1 MKKLIAA
8 TIFATACPLT
18 AWAFP
23 IDVEVESEGVSVV
36 ASSAYLS
43 NIATVTL
50 LNEGSE
56 NALCSATFVNGP
68 ERPLPRRVRLN
79 PGEQTLMS
87 QTFVRHI
94 TRVRVNVVCN
104 PD

>member
-8 TIFATACPLT
+8 TILASAYPLV

-23 IDVEVESEGVSVV
+23 IDVEVESEGVSIV
-36 ASSAYLS
+36 ATSAYLS

-56 NALCSATFVNGP
+56 NAMCSATFVNGP
-68 ERPLPRRVRLN
+68 ERPSPSRVRLN
-79 PGEQTLMS
+79 PGEQTVMT
-87 QTFVRHI
+87 QAFMRHI
-94 TRVRVNVVCN
+94 NRVRVNVVCN

>member
-8 TIFATACPLT
+8 TILASVCPLT

-23 IDVEVESEGVSVV
+23 IDVDVESEGVSIV

-50 LNEGSE
+50 LNEGTG
-56 NALCSATFVNGP
+56 NALCTATFVNGP
-68 ERPLPRRVRLN
+68 ERPSPSRVRLN
-79 PGEQTLMS
+79 PGEQTVMTQS
-87 QTFVRHI
+87 FVRHI
-94 TRVRVNVVCN
+94 TRVRVNVICN